1 MSSTLLAVEW
11 SQGVTDAWT
20 KVAAFVPKLFGFLVI
35 LVVGYLVAKAVIRI
49 IDQVLERFGFD
60 RTVERGGVEKALE
73 RTWWWPVRPSSPSV
87 VGASSPCS
95 SAGAGAAWTRAGA

>member
-11 SQGVTDAWT
+11 SQRVTDAWT

-87 VGASSPCS
+87 VGHQAHAAALEQALPGR
-95 SAGAGAAWTRAGA
+95 GAGA